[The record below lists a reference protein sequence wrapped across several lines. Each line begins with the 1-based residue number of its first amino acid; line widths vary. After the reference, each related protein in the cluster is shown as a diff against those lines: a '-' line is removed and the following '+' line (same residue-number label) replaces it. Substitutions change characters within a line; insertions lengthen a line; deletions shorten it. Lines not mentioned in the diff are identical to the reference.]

1 MSKGMFIAFEGPD
14 GVGKTSTING
24 VAEEL
29 QRRGYKKEDVIVIQ
43 DPGTSKF
50 GQALR
55 PILKESKV
63 PMTQMT
69 QMMTFIACRIQMAQE
84 IILPNLRAG
93 KAVLCDRYTMST
105 IVYQVLAARQK
116 WEPFEEIIKRT
127 EVVIPSVYVVL
138 SADYS
143 VLRARR
149 MAARWDDFFLPTELL
164 CELVEAALSNKR
176 ASVSEALEKAT
187 AYFPEFDVCE
197 DREAGAAELIDWVAD
212 NDRKAMRDFSKK
224 PWMPQDQ
231 LEAMILSENR
241 WTRVIGQWKAHLTG
255 RATEAVDLV
264 SNDRFENDRFQRRV
278 AGCYEA
284 ALSLVQ
290 GDAPIIEEDTTSA
303 TIEQVIQNVT
313 DTIMQLRNA

>member
-1 MSKGMFIAFEGPD
+1 MFIAFEGPD

-29 QRRGYKKEDVIVIQ
+29 QKRGYKEDEVVVIQ

-50 GQALR
+50 GQVLR

-69 QMMTFIACRIQMAQE
+69 QMMTFLACRIQMAQE
-84 IILPNLRAG
+84 IILPSLRAD

-116 WEPFEEIIKRT
+116 WEPFAEIIKRT

-149 MAARWDDFFLPTELL
+149 LAARWDDFFLPTDLL
-164 CELVEAALSNKR
+164 CELVEAALSNKKSAVV
-176 ASVSEALEKAT
+176 ASIEKAISH
-187 AYFPEFDVCE
+187 FPDLEVLKV
-197 DREAGAAELIDWVAD
+197 RENAAEELIAWVD
-212 NDRKAMRDFSKK
+212 KSDRKAMRDFSKK
-224 PWMPQDQ
+224 PWMSPSQ
-231 LEAMILSENR
+231 LEEMILSQDR
-241 WTRVIGQWKAHLTG
+241 WARVVGQWKAHLSG
-255 RATEAVDLV
+255 LATEAVDLV

-284 ALSLVQ
+284 AISLVQ
-290 GDAPIIEEDTTSA
+290 GDAPIIEEDTTDS
-303 TIEQVIQNVT
+303 TIEEVVKNVT

>member
-1 MSKGMFIAFEGPD
+1 MFIAFEGPD

-29 QRRGYKKEDVIVIQ
+29 QKRGYKEDEVVVIQ

-50 GQALR
+50 GQVLR

-69 QMMTFIACRIQMAQE
+69 QMMTFLACRIQMAQE
-84 IILPNLRAG
+84 IILPSLRAG

-116 WEPFEEIIKRT
+116 WEPFAEIIKLT

-138 SADYS
+138 GADYS

-149 MAARWDDFFLPTELL
+149 IAARWDDFFLPTELL
-164 CELVEAALSNKR
+164 CELMEAALSNNKSAVR
-176 ASVSEALEKAT
+176 AAVKKAPD
-187 AYFPEFDVCE
+187 YFQDSKDIAAVI
-197 DREAGAAELIDWVAD
+197 AELIAFSYGDLEDLIISD
-212 NDRKAMRDFSKK
+212 NRYA
-224 PWMPQDQ
+224 
-231 LEAMILSENR
+231 N
-241 WTRVIGQWKAHLTG
+241 VVGQWKAHQEG
-255 RATEAVDLV
+255 RAAEAVDLV
-264 SNDRFENDRFQRRV
+264 SNDRFENDRFQRRA

-284 ALSLVQ
+284 AISLVQ
-290 GDAPIIEEDTTSA
+290 GDAPIIEEDTTDS
-303 TIEQVIQNVT
+303 TIEEVVKNVT